1 LFAKSLFCQIGLG
14 LSVYLMNG
22 DALGMT
28 SEAALA
34 DELRYIE
41 RFASCDRKVADEA
54 FTRLSDR
61 VERFLWR
68 YLSQLVPLE
77 QEREDIILAVLE
89 KLYQKRSDFRVKG
102 VGAWWSY
109 VAVTARRCVY
119 DRSPHAQN
127 VEIPE
132 DLPDRDLEV
141 IGNVAEL
148 SHFRSILYRS
158 ADELWLGIPRKIE
171 EGDRRKRLLAAQMFY
186 LDDSSWQEIADI
198 LAPISDSINRS
209 TLDEWFLES
218 SVILDLAY
226 HQLYID
232 SDSLACM
239 ILRPEKPLTRREL
252 EEIVRHADSSSF
264 TAPEGWTWQETKVAL
279 WRYRNG
285 LLTEKIQQMDRHL
298 TIPVIEGALGRCRS
312 RLPFERRARDLQQAL
327 AKRKVPIDLLAKS
340 GLWKRLVFQY
350 SIGNELPQRQI
361 LERIEGAARVSGFE
375 ITAGKLSAWL
385 SNGRLLEQLST
396 HVTEQNT

>member
-1 LFAKSLFCQIGLG
+1 MS
-14 LSVYLMNG
+14 
-22 DALGMT
+22 

-41 RFASCDRKVADEA
+41 RFASCDREVADEA

-68 YLSQLVPLE
+68 YLSSLVPSE

-89 KLYQKRSDFRVKG
+89 KLYLKRSDFQVKG

-119 DRSPHAQN
+119 DRSPHAQS
-127 VEIPE
+127 VEIPNE
-132 DLPDRDLEV
+132 LPARDLEV

-148 SHFRSILYRS
+148 SHFRSVLYRC
-158 ADELWLGIPRKIE
+158 ADELWLGVARSIE
-171 EGDRRKRLLAAQMFY
+171 ESERRKRLFAAQMFY
-186 LDDSSWQEIADI
+186 LHGSSWQEIAAI
-198 LAPISDSINRS
+198 LEPISDSISRS
-209 TLDEWFLES
+209 TLDEWFLAP

-226 HQLYID
+226 HQLYVD
-232 SDSLACM
+232 NDSLVCT

-252 EEIVRHADSSSF
+252 DEIVQRADSSSF
-264 TAPEGWTWQETKVAL
+264 TPPEGWTWQEAKIAV

-298 TIPVIEGALGRCRS
+298 TIPVIESALGRCRT

-350 SIGNELPQRQI
+350 SIANELPQRQI
-361 LERIEGAARVSGFE
+361 LERIEGAARVSGFDV
-375 ITAGKLSAWL
+375 TAGKLGAWL

-396 HVTEQNT
+396 HVKEQKP